1 MPLYWGDIHNHND
14 LGYGVGSAQRSLEI
28 ARQRLD
34 FWAPTPH
41 GQVHGRKLATSESGF
56 DDRIARGMRRVHDEW
71 PMLQRLV
78 QEANTPGQFV
88 TFLGYEWHSW
98 EYGDHVLYYPHGE
111 GALVYFDDIP
121 DLQAYARRN
130 GCLLIPHHLAY
141 RGPGGAGHDWSTHDP
156 SVTRVA
162 EIYSEHG
169 ASERDRG
176 LHPMVRHSGPGRAT
190 ANCVQAALARGL
202 RFGFIAST
210 DGHLGCPG
218 AYPEGLV
225 GVYAPELTRQA
236 IWDALWNRQTI
247 AVTGDRIDAQLH
259 VNEVPQGGELP
270 WTPERRI
277 RVQVAGWDEID
288 KVELVKNNGVL
299 ERFYPSG
306 ASQASWPGRARCRI
320 ETGWGRWIG
329 SGELALTHWKLSLEV
344 AGATIRAAMPC
355 LRSRPFLPDDRPGLK
370 ELTSTRCC
378 WEAHTTQRYAVEG
391 IQCFEDSNA
400 QGMAVEIEGPPEAE
414 VVLRVL
420 EPEDKVI
427 ATTLAELAGSSKI
440 EPLGPLAGGW
450 AVLHRLVLPGEY
462 GVQAEY
468 LDHAAQATGPDYYY
482 LRVTQANGQ
491 MAWTSPVWVE
501 AAEESKH
508 G

>member
-1 MPLYWGDIHNHND
+1 
-14 LGYGVGSAQRSLEI
+14 
-28 ARQRLD
+28 
-34 FWAPTPH
+34 
-41 GQVHGRKLATSESGF
+41 
-56 DDRIARGMRRVHDEW
+56 
-71 PMLQRLV
+71 MLQQLV
-78 QEANTPGQFV
+78 QDANRPGEFV

-98 EYGDHVLYYPHGE
+98 QYGDHVLYYPHGE

-121 DLQAYARRN
+121 ELQAYASQN
-130 GCLLIPHHLAY
+130 GCLLIPHHLGY

-156 SVTRVA
+156 SITRVA

-190 ANCVQAALARGL
+190 ANCVQAALAQGL

-225 GVYAPELTRQA
+225 GVYAPELTRA
-236 IWDALWNRQTI
+236 AVWDALCKRRTV

-259 VNEVPQGGELP
+259 VNEMQLGGELA
-270 WTPERRI
+270 WTPERMI
-277 RVQVAGWDEID
+277 QVQAVGWDEID
-288 KVELVKNNGVL
+288 KVELVKNNRVL

-306 ASQASWPGRARCRI
+306 ARDVSWPGRARCRI

-329 SGELALTHWKLSLEV
+329 SGELAITHWKLSVQVE
-344 AGATIRAAMPC
+344 GASIEAAMPC
-355 LRSRPFLPDDRPGLK
+355 LRSRPFLPDDQPGIK
-370 ELTSTRCC
+370 ELTPDRCS

-400 QGMAVEIEGPPEAE
+400 QGMALEIAGPPDARI
-414 VVLRVL
+414 VISVL
-420 EPEDKVI
+420 EPEERVI
-427 ATTLAELAGSSKI
+427 TTTLSELARSSII

-450 AVLHRLVLPGEY
+450 VVLHRSVRPEEY
-462 GVQAEY
+462 SVRAEC
-468 LDHAAQATGPDYYY
+468 LDVETEATRTDFYY

-491 MAWTSPVWVE
+491 MAWTSPIWVE
-501 AAEESKH
+501 EQ
-508 G
+508 